1 MYEEVTDV
9 VEDVCSE
16 FVSAPDGQDN
26 NQCMTRME
34 LRDVFFDAFH
44 THHKRTCIALIMCTT
59 SGNVYCTHASNLG
72 QCKSLKKSLAHCWCV
87 LFYEDNEWM
96 HSDPMNAFPS

>member
-9 VEDVCSE
+9 VEDVYSE
-16 FVSAPDGQDN
+16 FVSAPDGHDN
-26 NQCMTRME
+26 NQCKTRME

-44 THHKRTCIALIMCTT
+44 THHKRTFIALIMCT
-59 SGNVYCTHASNLG
+59 THASNLG